1 VLDSNYIKRDYKLLR
16 EEVNK
21 QSKKLYKNGS
31 TKLSDP
37 DSSGGDCLAGTGPSG
52 GTDEM

>member
-37 DSSGGDCLAGTGPSG
+37 DSSGGGLSG
-52 GTDEM
+52 WNRTFRWHR